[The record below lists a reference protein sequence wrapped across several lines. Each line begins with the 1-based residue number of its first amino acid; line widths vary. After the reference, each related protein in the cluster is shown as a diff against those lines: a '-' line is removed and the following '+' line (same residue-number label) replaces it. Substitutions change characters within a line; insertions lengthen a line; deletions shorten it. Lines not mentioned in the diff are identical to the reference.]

1 MSESASWSKKDQ
13 VYTDGAMTTIRWCVD
28 AMRGRGITVD
38 NIFIDLAY
46 RLKISP
52 RRVRTLF
59 RKDVIPVVRQAEWE
73 KLRHRAGCFFLE
85 EAARLREL
93 AKTYDT
99 VGTKMNSDGD
109 ISELMEIRIRAETA
123 PYNSMDI

>member
-52 RRVRTLF
+52 RRVRTLW
-59 RKDVIPVVRQAEWE
+59 RKDIIPVVKHTEWE
-73 KLRHRAGCFFLE
+73 KLRQRAGCFFLE

-99 VGTKMNSDGD
+99 VGTKMISDGD
-109 ISELMEIRIRAETA
+109 ISELMEIRRRAETA